1 MNTEILVIF
10 EQKNGLF
17 TDNCYNFKNKTLD
30 FYKNIACNN
39 IDKILVFA
47 VNLEED
53 QWPTTL
59 LILCFLI
66 M

>member
-30 FYKNIACNN
+30 FYKNIACNKGFCGGVEIIKYN
-39 IDKILVFA
+39 K
-47 VNLEED
+47 
-53 QWPTTL
+53 
-59 LILCFLI
+59 
-66 M
+66 